1 MGGGKL
7 LRKKIKCE
15 LLEKI
20 KSYKINRGIGQPLE
34 FRGLKAQYLGQLVAL
49 SVGLLGLLG
58 IMHAAGIP
66 SFVALSLVFG
76 LGGWGLRRL
85 YRMSNRYGQHGL
97 MKKRAWQNMPDA
109 LLSSSR
115 MMFIK
120 LFSDGTGSE
129 F

>member
-1 MGGGKL
+1 L
-7 LRKKIKCE
+7 KI
-15 LLEKI
+15 
-20 KSYKINRGIGQPLE
+20 YKVNRGIGQPLE

-58 IMHAAGIP
+58 IMHVAGISP
-66 SFVALSLVFG
+66 FVAVSLVFG

-97 MKKRAWQNMPDA
+97 MKKRARRNMPDA
-109 LLSSSR
+109 LLSGSR
-115 MMFIK
+115 VLFIK